1 MDSVHAISSANNACS
16 FTTDGNLWRCERST
30 KNICYT
36 SCCDSKAFP
45 YKRKSQIEYNPLMF
59 KQSRLNNHYKWIRNE
74 ECNKKYVGKAI
85 SRPYSEPE
93 DSNTKNILV
102 SIKEFMVAFYLFCYP
117 YTVIGRTLSTVSAS
131 LFVVERLSDIS
142 PLFFIG
148 LLQALVPHLFM
159 DIYVNGVNQLFD
171 LEIDKFLASFV
182 ADKQTLSSIGIWAN
196 ILYNWCH
203 YCCIKFDSEFWACL
217 DYRFLAIDLECCV
230 VLSSLDGLFDQ
241 CEFSSI
247 ADKLIFVLKMLRHK
261 HMYRLWKVP
270 LLRWKGHPLLAAMVI
285 FATWAVIFPITF
297 FAHMQTFVLKRAIIF
312 PRSMSFAVVFL
323 GFYSLGIALFKDIP
337 DIDGD
342 QTFGIQS
349 FSARLGQKRVFW
361 ICVSL
366 FEMAFG
372 VAVVAG
378 LTSSSPLVKIVT
390 SLGHAVLGSILWYQ
404 AKSVDLS
411 SKASI
416 GSFYMLIW
424 K

>member
-1 MDSVHAISSANNACS
+1 MDSVHAISSANNASS
-16 FTTDGNLWRCERST
+16 FTTGGNLWRCERST

-59 KQSRLNNHYKWIRNE
+59 EQSRLNNHYKWIRNE

-131 LFVVERLSDIS
+131 LFVVANLSDIS

-171 LEIDKFLASFV
+171 LEIDKINKPYLPLASGQISYTTGVIIV
-182 ADKQTLSSIGIWAN
+182 ASSLTLSFGLAWTIGSWPLIWSVVSCFLLWTAYSIN
-196 ILYNWCH
+196 
-203 YCCIKFDSEFWACL
+203 
-217 DYRFLAIDLECCV
+217 
-230 VLSSLDGLFDQ
+230 
-241 CEFSSI
+241 
-247 ADKLIFVLKMLRHK
+247 
-261 HMYRLWKVP
+261 VP

-312 PRSMSFAVVFL
+312 PRSMIFSVVFL

-404 AKSVDLS
+404 AKSVVLS

-424 K
+424 KLLYVAYFLMPLIR

>member
-1 MDSVHAISSANNACS
+1 
-16 FTTDGNLWRCERST
+16 
-30 KNICYT
+30 
-36 SCCDSKAFP
+36 
-45 YKRKSQIEYNPLMF
+45 MF
-59 KQSRLNNHYKWIRNE
+59 KQSRLNNHYKWITNE

-85 SRPYSEPE
+85 SRPYSEPK
-93 DSNTKNILV
+93 DSNTKNFLV

-117 YTVIGRTLSTVSAS
+117 YTVIGRVSSISAS
-131 LFVVERLSDIS
+131 LLVVERLSDIS
-142 PLFFIG
+142 PLFFPEMF
-148 LLQALVPHLFM
+148 QALVPHLFM

-171 LEIDKFLASFV
+171 LEIDKINKPYLPLASGQISFTTGVIIV
-182 ADKQTLSSIGIWAN
+182 ASSLTLSFGIAWTIGSWPLIWSIVS
-196 ILYNWCH
+196 C
-203 YCCIKFDSEFWACL
+203 
-217 DYRFLAIDLECCV
+217 FLLWTAY
-230 VLSSLDGLFDQ
+230 
-241 CEFSSI
+241 SI
-247 ADKLIFVLKMLRHK
+247 N
-261 HMYRLWKVP
+261 VP

-312 PRSMSFAVVFL
+312 PRSMIFSVVFL

-342 QTFGIQS
+342 QKFGIQS

-378 LTSSSPLVKIVT
+378 LTSSPLVKIVT

-424 K
+424 KLLCVAYFLMPLIR